1 MAYAVDYRINVLRAF
16 NGKRIILSNVFIK
29 DVSGRCQA
37 AYLAGA
43 ILLVRIG
50 LCYVFCAKK
59 IFKISLDT
67 NSQIFLRLTCPLSC
81 CLYHHHHCYHPHLLA
96 SFLYFRQ
103 HSNSCLSALAWFWTY
118 TRSVSQRKVFDEHNC
133 SRENV
138 CSCEEDRL
146 MIVYLRVWAEFLA
159 KLFTKLR
166 SGELKG
172 IVRRLQSYAC
182 FLPFSWAVGAPCRS
196 HKEIMK
202 IQSLL
207 LLFSATEKRF
217 VARKKR
223 AISDSDALDL
233 SRWIKM
239 FLFQVFQHYFLV
251 TSCRG
256 KPWAKLL
263 KFGNLGAHSEQGM
276 EDGGGPWRTC
286 LPRNSTVLVNSV
298 ASRPCLCQLLQ
309 QLCWERLCKK
319 ITTEVD

>member
-1 MAYAVDYRINVLRAF
+1 MFLVGVRRHIWPVRYSWSESDYVTF
-16 NGKRIILSNVFIK
+16 
-29 DVSGRCQA
+29 SG
-37 AYLAGA
+37 L
-43 ILLVRIG
+43 
-50 LCYVFCAKK
+50 KWK

-207 LLFSATEKRF
+207 LLFSATEKTIKGDLLPAKSVQYQTRTHWTYLDESKCF
-217 VARKKR
+217 FSKSFNTTFWWQVAE
-223 AISDSDALDL
+223 A
-233 SRWIKM
+233 
-239 FLFQVFQHYFLV
+239 
-251 TSCRG
+251 
-256 KPWAKLL
+256 
-263 KFGNLGAHSEQGM
+263 NLGQSF
-276 EDGGGPWRTC
+276 
-286 LPRNSTVLVNSV
+286 
-298 ASRPCLCQLLQ
+298 
-309 QLCWERLCKK
+309 
-319 ITTEVD
+319 